1 MTPTQTTGQKGRAM
15 DAQQFAYWLQ
25 GFAELNEQPPT
36 PEQWKSI
43 REHLATVFVKVT
55 PPVHSPSQIW
65 PGTVTPLVQPFPPDP
80 HRYTK
85 PMLAECKGG
94 SLSAGGGAIPTC

>member
-1 MTPTQTTGQKGRAM
+1 M

-25 GFAELNEQPPT
+25 GFAELNEAPPT

-55 PPVHSPSQIW
+55 PAYRADLID
-65 PGTVTPLVQPFPPDP
+65 PGRAKPGGPHQRPLTGLELT
-80 HRYTK
+80 RS
-85 PMLAECKGG
+85 ECVNRFYGE
-94 SLSAGGGAIPTC
+94 STC